1 MAKFV
6 KLEDGTIINV
16 DKIIKIE
23 KAYYRYLSNNEPPE
37 TSDNEYIVLLSGTEH
52 EIPITITKN
61 DVDDIL
67 KTVGKED

>member
-6 KLEDGTIINV
+6 KLEDGTFINI

-23 KAYYRYLSNNEPPE
+23 KAHYEYLFSDKAPE
-37 TSDNEYIVLLSGTEH
+37 TSDDEYIVLLSGSEH

-61 DVDDIL
+61 GVDDIL
-67 KTVGKED
+67 KVVGKED